1 VETCNIQLECLRCEN
16 TVLNELIEL
25 RKPMN
30 DDVKEEETP
39 GALKL
44 ILKQVVDMN
53 IHLLNLLKETKTQRI
68 QRELLMK

>member
-1 VETCNIQLECLRCEN
+1 METSNIQLECIRCEN

-25 RKPMN
+25 RKPVN
-30 DDVKEEETP
+30 DDVKDEETP